1 MGDRKMRKG
10 FKVISL
16 ILIIIVI
23 TIGATGCGSGSKT
36 SGGKS
41 SVMVPKT
48 NVDKKAIGDF
58 VKAVLPLVQK
68 AEELHK
74 VTRTTVNKYGY
85 AEINMQQA
93 MAEVEKIEV
102 QTKQLM
108 EQLAQI
114 PSQGVLEEIKG
125 ELSTSLYLKQQNITK
140 LKKVLQEPN
149 PKSSTLNKILDELQA
164 SEGFLEKSK
173 GRIEDIRLKQ

>member
-1 MGDRKMRKG
+1 MRKG
-10 FKVISL
+10 FKL
-16 ILIIIVI
+16 IGLMLIIIFI
-23 TIGATGCGSGSKT
+23 AIGAIGCGSGSKT

-41 SVMVPKT
+41 SVKVPKT
-48 NVDKKAIGDF
+48 NVDKKATGDF

-74 VTRTTVNKYGY
+74 ATRAIVNKYGY
-85 AEINMQQA
+85 AEINVQQA
-93 MAEVEKIEV
+93 IAEVEKIEA

-108 EQLAQI
+108 DQLEAI
-114 PSQGVLEEIKG
+114 PTQGVLEEIKG

-140 LKKVLQEPN
+140 LKKILHEPN

-164 SEGFLEKSK
+164 SEGFLDKSK
-173 GRIEDIRLKQ
+173 GRIEDMRLKQ